1 MYRVASKIASSISS
15 ASASKKLVRS
25 RVICN
30 RNYVAKD
37 INFGVGARAAM
48 LQGVS
53 EVAEAVKV
61 TMGPKGRNVIIE
73 KSMGNPKV
81 TKDGVTVA
89 SSIKFKDKAKNVGAD
104 LVKQVASATNK
115 AAGDGTTCATV
126 LTQAILTEG
135 CKSVAAGVNV
145 MDLRNGINMAVDAVI
160 SDLKRRAQ
168 MISTPEEIT
177 QVATISANGER
188 EIGEL
193 IARAMEKVGKEGIIT
208 VSDGNTFYN
217 ELEVVEG
224 MKLARGYISPYF
236 INDQKMQKCELQNPL
251 ILIYDKKISNLQ
263 SLVKILELA
272 VNKSRELLIVAED
285 VESEALSVLILN
297 KHHAGI
303 KLCAIKAPGFG
314 ENRRANL
321 EDLAILTGGE
331 VISEERGLTL
341 DNVKIEMFGTAKK
354 VTVSV
359 DDTIILHGGGDKKL
373 IEERCEQLR
382 AAMEKSDA
390 TFDREKAQ
398 ERLSKLS
405 GGVAVF
411 KVGGASEAEV
421 GERKDRVEDAL
432 NATRAAVEEGIVPG
446 GGVALLY
453 ATKALENL
461 QTQNDDQKRGI
472 QIIQNALKAPTLTIA
487 SNAGFDGS
495 LVIGKLLEQ
504 DDCNLGFDAAKGE
517 YVDMVKTG
525 IIDPVKVIRTAL
537 GDAASI
543 SLLLTTTEA
552 SVTVHLDEKNK
563 PPSRV
568 PDDMGY

>member
-272 VNKSRELLIVAED
+272 VNKSRELLIVVED

-472 QIIQNALKAPTLTIA
+472 QIIQNALKAPALTIA